1 MVSESSTPGKTSD
14 FYWKKNM
21 VPSQLHRTSSG
32 AVQLCNMDGAMF
44 HQQVDDGGWLFHA
57 NGFWHFW
64 ASEHPNHKDAES
76 LHISTNRHIHT
87 WLNTYSMHRKL
98 LQNVHRKE
106 VAGLAEY
113 WNFTLKFQRLRI
125 SPRLH
130 TAILTLI
137 KSIQRS
143 FFTPIE
149 SRWMKPPRRT

>member
-76 LHISTNRHIHT
+76 LYTYLHEQAHPHMTQHI
-87 WLNTYSMHRKL
+87 
-98 LQNVHRKE
+98 
-106 VAGLAEY
+106 
-113 WNFTLKFQRLRI
+113 
-125 SPRLH
+125 LH
-130 TAILTLI
+130 AQETSS
-137 KSIQRS
+137 KR
-143 FFTPIE
+143 
-149 SRWMKPPRRT
+149 PP